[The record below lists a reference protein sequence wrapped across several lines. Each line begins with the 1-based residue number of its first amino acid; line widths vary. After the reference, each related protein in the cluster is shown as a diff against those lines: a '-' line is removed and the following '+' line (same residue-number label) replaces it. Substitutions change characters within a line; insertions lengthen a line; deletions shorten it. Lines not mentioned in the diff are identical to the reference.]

1 MALGEVS
8 ICLACSFF
16 FLVQITGVRLPR
28 DGDPETGRLKGFGY
42 ADFADRDSLVEA
54 LKMNEHSLSG
64 RKVRIDL
71 STHAGKDG
79 DRGGFGGRRG

>member
-8 ICLACSFF
+8 ICLAGSFF
-16 FLVQITGVRLPR
+16 FFVQITGVRLPR